1 VSEGVMTYAQC
12 MDEADKRGLDVRVP
26 KNNELF
32 IDIDSE
38 EQLAMF
44 HRQLAVFLKRTDAAW
59 SMRPSPGGLPYHV
72 HIVVTL
78 TKRVVT
84 NAERILLQAVL
95 GSDPM
100 RELLSWERI
109 EIGDP
114 HPTLFFEKR
123 VPAVLVE
130 DK

>member
-1 VSEGVMTYAQC
+1 MSEGVMTYAQC

-38 EQLAMF
+38 ELTTF

-59 SMRPSPGGLPYHV
+59 SVRPSPSGKPYHV

-78 TKRVVT
+78 TKRTVT
-84 NAERILLQAVL
+84 NGERILLQAVL

-109 EIGDP
+109 GIGDP

-123 VPAVLVE
+123 VPAVLVNP
-130 DK
+130 